1 MFTARA
7 VISCIKIFVHAE
19 DRFVYTSEQ
28 EPPNGN
34 TFIGWMN
41 V

>member
-1 MFTARA
+1 

-19 DRFVYTSEQ
+19 DRFVYTCEQ
-28 EPPNGN
+28 EQPNSS